1 MTAGSRAE
9 FHNQVDFCIGTGRMG
24 LALHREYYE
33 QLKLVQDAIGFQ
45 HIRGHGLFCDD
56 MAIYQETEWDGV
68 RTVEYNFTYLDRVM
82 DDYRSLGLKP
92 FLELG
97 FMPEKMASGTQTIF
111 YWKGNTTP
119 PRSYED
125 WKAMVQALLRHLID
139 RYGEEAYTYPIEV
152 WNEPNLPGFWYKADM
167 QEYFK
172 LFRESFEAVKAV
184 DPRFRVGGPAV
195 CGGTDEIWIGAFME
209 FCHENRIPLDF
220 VTRHHYTS
228 EFPDRDGHYGYIE
241 LMDEEDGF
249 ANLHT
254 TREIIDKYPEYRG
267 LPIHITEFN
276 TSYIPNAPIHD
287 TNQNAA
293 YIAKQLSRL
302 GDDNES
308 YSYWTFGDVF
318 EEQGVP
324 FTPFHGGFGLVA
336 NGCIPKPTFWSFVF
350 FKNLKRGQ
358 GECVY
363 KNDNCVIMKMADGE
377 YRGVAWNAVRKRAGN
392 DLELE
397 FSLEQAPGNYCLLT
411 KRVDE
416 ECCNPLKVWHDLGE
430 PANPSEEQNAL
441 LRAAAQPKIATR
453 RLTAESGGCGSAS
466 SGRGSDCT
474 ESMKERAAAGE
485 ALEKPAAGI
494 ACVEMENKS
503 SGVLKFSL
511 TLPENALVYF
521 EVRKADLT
529 PDRGYHYEKVN
540 QQGGINPLI
549 GMDYPDPDVIRV
561 GDVYYMASTT
571 MYYMPG
577 CEILRSYDLMHWEH
591 AAFVYD
597 RLDSTPAQRMEGGE
611 NIYGQGMWAASLRY
625 HQGMFYVVFIANDT
639 HKTYLYRAKDVQ
651 GPWEKSEI
659 QGFYHDSSL
668 LFDDDGRVYI
678 VYGNKEI
685 HLTELKEDLTGPKE
699 GGLDRVILT
708 DSDDVYLGYEGSH
721 FYKING
727 KYYLFLIHMPKST
740 GRRTEACFMAES
752 LEGEFTGG
760 DICDDD
766 RGYCGSGVAQGGVV
780 DTPSGKWYAILFQD
794 TGAVGRIPAL
804 IPVRWEGD
812 RPVLGINGKIPE
824 VFPIEDN
831 RPGYRYAP
839 LFGSDDFKDGA
850 DTKAGQGSEFTTAAA
865 AETCSGQKSGGKT
878 AGAETGVVQEPGG
891 KAADAET
898 AQEKTAQGPSF
909 GFKSFWQFSHEPD
922 LRLVERDGRAGTV
935 RITTDKLCKNL
946 VQAKNIL
953 TQRTLYPGCRGTVTV
968 DGSGLKEG
976 DFAGLCFLE
985 SQYAYLAVTRREGAL
1000 WLVMRRRVLE
1010 TDSFWGE
1017 RRDQDPGQELAV
1029 VKLSGEKVKLRGE
1042 ADFYYQKDTAGLY
1055 YSEGETGE
1063 FLPLGPKV
1071 KLCFKLDHFTGVRFG
1086 LFVFSTK
1093 ETGGNAVFSDFRY
1106 DKKLDGVWEVCR

>member
-1 MTAGSRAE
+1 MTADSRAE
-9 FHNQVDFCIGTGRMG
+9 FHNQVDYCIGTGRMG
-24 LALHREYYE
+24 LALHREYQE
-33 QLKLVQDAIGFQ
+33 QLKMVQDAIGFQ

-56 MAIYQETEWDGV
+56 MAIYQETERDGV

-82 DDYRSLGLKP
+82 DDYRKLGLKP

-97 FMPEKMASGTQTIF
+97 FMPRKMASGTQTIF

-119 PRSYED
+119 PKSYED

-139 RYGEEAYTYPIEV
+139 RYGEEAYSYPIEV

-184 DPRFRVGGPAV
+184 DKRFRVGGPAV
-195 CGGTDEIWIGAFME
+195 CGGTDEVWISAFME

-228 EFPDRDGHYGYIE
+228 ELPEWEGHYGYIE
-241 LMDEEDGF
+241 LMDDEEGF

-254 TREIIDKYPEYRG
+254 TREIIDKYPEYKG
-267 LPIHITEFN
+267 LQIHVTEFN

-318 EEQGVP
+318 EEHGVP

-350 FKNLKRGQ
+350 FKNLKRGA
-358 GECVY
+358 GDCVY
-363 KNDNCVIMKMADGE
+363 KNDNCVIMRMKDGE
-377 YRGVAWNAVRKRAGN
+377 YRGVAWNAVRRRAGN
-392 DLELE
+392 DLELAI
-397 FSLEQAPGNYCLLT
+397 SLEQAPGDYCILT

-416 ECCNPLKVWHDLGE
+416 ESCNPLKVWHDLGE
-430 PANPSEEQNAL
+430 PANPSGEQTEL
-441 LRAAAQPKIATR
+441 LRAAAQPKISTR
-453 RLTAESGGCGSAS
+453 RQTARPCAGSAVKMPEDV
-466 SGRGSDCT
+466 G
-474 ESMKERAAAGE
+474 AAAGSAAVGAGSE
-485 ALEKPAAGI
+485 GKASCALEI
-494 ACVEMENKS
+494 T
-503 SGVLKFSL
+503 LD
-511 TLPENALVYF
+511 LPENAVVYF
-521 EVRKADLT
+521 EVKKAELV
-529 PDRGYHYEKVN
+529 PDRGYRYERVT

-549 GMDYPDPDVIRV
+549 GLDYPDPDVIRV

-571 MYYMPG
+571 MYFMPG
-577 CEILRSYDLMHWEH
+577 CEILRSYDLLHWEH

-597 RLDSTPAQRMEGGE
+597 RLDSTPAQRMEGEE

-625 HQGMFYVVFIANDT
+625 HRGEFYVVFVANDT
-639 HKTYLYRAKDVQ
+639 QKTYLYRSGDIQ
-651 GPWEKSEI
+651 GPWKKSEI

-699 GGLDRVILT
+699 GGLDRIILR
-708 DSDDVYLGYEGSH
+708 DSDEVYLGYEGAH

-727 KYYLFLIHMPKST
+727 KYYIFFIHMPKST

-766 RGYCGSGVAQGGVV
+766 RGYCGSGVAQGGIV
-780 DTPSGKWYAILFQD
+780 DTPSGKWYAVLFQD

-804 IPVRWEGD
+804 IPLRWEGD
-812 RPVLGINGKIPE
+812 MPVLGNNGKIPQ

-831 RPGYRYAP
+831 RPGYEYAP
-839 LFGSDDFKDGA
+839 LFGSDDFKD
-850 DTKAGQGSEFTTAAA
+850 E
-865 AETCSGQKSGGKT
+865 
-878 AGAETGVVQEPGG
+878 AGA
-891 KAADAET
+891 
-898 AQEKTAQGPSF
+898 GPSF
-909 GFKSFWQFSHEPD
+909 GFKSFWQFNHEPD

-935 RITTDKLCKNL
+935 RITTDKICKNM

-953 TQRTLYPGCRGTVTV
+953 TQRTLYPGCRGEITV

-985 SQYAYLAVTRREGAL
+985 SCYAYLAVTRREGAL
-1000 WLVMRRRVLE
+1000 WLVMRRRVLK
-1010 TDSFWGE
+1010 TDSLWGE
-1017 RRDQDPGQELAV
+1017 RRDQEPGEELAA
-1029 VKLSGEKVKLRGE
+1029 VKLSGEKVRIRGE
-1042 ADFYYQKDTAGLY
+1042 ADFYYRRDTAALY
-1055 YSEGETGE
+1055 YSEDEETG
-1063 FLPLGPKV
+1063 FLPLGPKA

-1093 ETGGNAVFSDFRY
+1093 EIGGSAVFSDFRY
-1106 DKKLDGVWEVCR
+1106 SKKLDGLWEEI